1 MKIRVSVSSAIALFG
16 LVTAIGFVAVVL
28 TSAQALRELKVGGPI
43 YTEIKLGNDLVADIL
58 PPPEYVIEAYLE
70 ATLALRDPASL
81 EARQSRLNQLH
92 KDYDERKAFWINSD
106 LSASLKSML
115 TRQSDAD
122 VERFWKNVED
132 GLLPALARKDTTAAE
147 NAYAKVTS
155 AYNSHRAIIDS
166 IVESANKLNSELEK
180 SAGESDAAFTAI
192 VWSVS
197 GAVLLIVTLGL
208 FGIAFGVVRPIV
220 RMTAAMKKLAAGDLA
235 IEIPYVE
242 RRDEIGS
249 MAGAMQVFKENASEN
264 ERLRKRQIAAEA
276 EAAAAEKQA
285 MFGMAD
291 TVERETGASV
301 EAVAGATREVDGAAR
316 GLASLAQGL
325 SEEAAA
331 VAAAS
336 EQALANAQTVSA
348 AAEEMTA
355 SIGEIAGQI
364 ARASTVTKA
373 AVERSDR
380 AQDAIRSLSSVVMK
394 VAEMTG
400 MIGGI
405 AEQTNLL
412 ALNATIEAARAGE
425 AGRGFAVVAAEV
437 KSLSNQT
444 GRSTEEIGRLISE
457 IQSATDSTV
466 AAVREIGGQI
476 AEIDQV
482 AGEIASAIQQQ
493 GMATN
498 EIARNV
504 TEAATAAQ
512 EVSSKIA
519 YVSRDARAVN
529 DCAED
534 VQKAIGGVSSNI
546 SNLRSVLISVVRTST
561 EDANRR
567 SEPDAGKTGVRAS
580 PAFSLAS

>member
-1 MKIRVSVSSAIALFG
+1 MKIRLSVSSAIALFG
-16 LVTAIGFVAVVL
+16 LVTAVGFAAVVL
-28 TSAQALRELKVGGPI
+28 TSAHAMKELKVGGPI
-43 YTEIKLGNDLVADIL
+43 YTEIRLANDLVADIL
-58 PPPEYVIEAYLE
+58 PPPEYVIESYLE
-70 ATLALRDPASL
+70 ATLALRDPDSL
-81 EARQSRLNQLH
+81 ETRRPRLKQLH
-92 KDYDERKAFWINSD
+92 KEYDERKAFWNSSD
-106 LSASLKSML
+106 LSPSLKSML
-115 TRQSDAD
+115 TSQSDAE
-122 VERFWKNVED
+122 VERFWKNIED
-132 GLLPALARKDTTAAE
+132 GLLPALARKDTAAAE
-147 NAYAKVTS
+147 EAYAKVTS

-166 IVESANKLNSELEK
+166 IVESANKLNSRLEN
-180 SAGESDAAFTAI
+180 SAGESDATFTAI

-197 GAVLLIVTLGL
+197 GAVLLMVTLGL
-208 FGIAFGVVRPIV
+208 FGIAFGVVRPVV

-235 IEIPYVE
+235 IEIPFVE

-249 MAGAMQVFKENASEN
+249 MAGAMQVFKENAVEN
-264 ERLRKRQIAAEA
+264 ERLQKRQIAAEA
-276 EAAAAEKQA
+276 QATAAKKQA
-285 MFGMAD
+285 MLGMAD
-291 TVERETGASV
+291 TVERETGSSV

-325 SEEAAA
+325 SAEAQA

-355 SIGEIAGQI
+355 SIGAIADQI
-364 ARASTVTKA
+364 ARASTVTRA

-394 VAEMTG
+394 VAEMTD

-457 IQSATDSTV
+457 IRSATDSTV
-466 AAVREIGGQI
+466 NVVREIGGQI

-493 GMATN
+493 GTATN
-498 EIARNV
+498 EIAHNV
-504 TEAATAAQ
+504 TKAATAAQ

-529 DCAED
+529 DCAD
-534 VQKAIGGVSSNI
+534 GVQKAIVGVSSNI
-546 SNLRSVLISVVRTST
+546 SNLRTVLISVVRTST
-561 EDANRR
+561 EEADRG
-567 SEPDAGKTGVRAS
+567 SEQRDRIGNAA
-580 PAFSLAS
+580 

>member
-81 EARQSRLNQLH
+81 ETRQSRLKQLH

-106 LSASLKSML
+106 ISASLKSML

-147 NAYAKVTS
+147 DAYAKVTS

-180 SAGESDAAFTAI
+180 SAGESDAAYTAI

-264 ERLRKRQIAAEA
+264 ERLRERQIAAEA
-276 EAAAAEKQA
+276 EAAAAKKRA

-325 SEEAAA
+325 SEEAQA

-394 VAEMTG
+394 VAEMTD

-444 GRSTEEIGRLISE
+444 GHSTEEIGRLISE

-466 AAVREIGGQI
+466 TAVQEIGAQI
-476 AEIDQV
+476 TEIDQV

-529 DCAED
+529 DCAEG
-534 VQKAIGGVSSNI
+534 VQKAIAGVSSNI

-561 EDANRR
+561 EEADR
-567 SEPDAGKTGVRAS
+567 SEQDAGKA
-580 PAFSLAS
+580 A